1 MCISCFG
8 HCTTLPDK
16 LHFFVCTTD
25 CSRVTCGT
33 HQWCEV
39 ILIHMHAHT
48 GEGNA
53 LPPLP
58 CFSFPPQTHL
68 QSGYNK
74 HGTHICKHTGERS
87 SDQPVCR
94 SDGQIARVAGRSAL
108 CHDYKH
114 RAANELWFA
123 CKPPGCMLNA
133 RIRFPSR
140 KEKGGREKMKSFCF
154 GFSVWMEKENEPQR
168 IWRIKT
174 ELRQNQTTAKIRATR
189 LQ

>member
-1 MCISCFG
+1 MSISCFG

-16 LHFFVCTTD
+16 LHFFVCSTD
-25 CSRVTCGT
+25 CSRVTSGT

-39 ILIHMHAHT
+39 ILIHMRAHMGRKRT
-48 GEGNA
+48 PA
-53 LPPLP
+53 SP

-74 HGTHICKHTGERS
+74 HGTHIRKHTGERS
-87 SDQPVCR
+87 SDRPVFG
-94 SDGQIARVAGRSAL
+94 SDGQIARVAERSAL

-123 CKPPGCMLNA
+123 CKPPHCMLNA
-133 RIRFPSR
+133 RLHFPSR
-140 KEKGGREKMKSFCF
+140 HEAKKEKGGREKMKSFCF
-154 GFSVWMEKENEPQR
+154 GFSVWVEKENEPQR

-174 ELRQNQTTAKIRATR
+174 KLRQNQQQKY
-189 LQ
+189 